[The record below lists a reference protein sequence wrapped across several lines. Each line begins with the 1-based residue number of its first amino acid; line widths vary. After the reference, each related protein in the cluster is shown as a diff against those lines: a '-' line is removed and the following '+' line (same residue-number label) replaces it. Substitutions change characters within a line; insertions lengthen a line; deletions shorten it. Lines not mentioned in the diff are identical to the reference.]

1 MNATTS
7 ITPNSRKSLS
17 LGTKLTSILSIT
29 VAIILCLLT
38 IVLTASTGKI
48 MEQQSRQGVIDRSE
62 LLVGTMTIAEE
73 NFKETVKR
81 FYNLFVGSYAGEFSL
96 DPQNTVMVNEVE
108 TPVLKLQGEMV
119 NNDNVIPDNFFN
131 VTQSVATIFVKD
143 GDDFVRISTSL
154 KDKDGKRVLGTKLGV
169 KHPAYELVLQGKEYT
184 GLVEL
189 FGSNYMAIYG
199 PLKNSAGEIIGLY
212 FLGVDITQ
220 YTMFIKQ
227 QINSIKLGESGYF
240 YVLDASNTAKR
251 GNFVIHPNREGENA
265 LSLTDPNGF
274 EFIKAM
280 LDQKNGYLVYDYDD
294 PVQKTLRPKLA
305 AFNYLENR
313 KWVVVGSIY
322 VDEINAPIK
331 EQQQHF
337 ILIGIA
343 SLLVIGLL
351 MIFIIRRMITK
362 PLNHITSETHKLAD
376 GDLTTHI
383 HLDRFDEIGDLASSL
398 NRIGEN
404 LSQVVGRVKHAT
416 DLVVDISEHMYQG
429 NQTLL
434 TQTQQQVFAVEST
447 ASALH
452 EMMITVRQNTE
463 NAQNCDSI
471 AAHATKIAEQSG
483 QAVGVLVQDITQIHS
498 SSQNIVSIVDVI
510 DGIAFQTQILALNA
524 AIEAARAGEQGR
536 GFAVVA
542 GEVGALA
549 HRSSKAANEIKQMI
563 EQIVSQI
570 KNSSELAVTTGETM
584 NSVLDSINQVSVA
597 MADIVVA
604 SRQQNAG
611 ITQVNQSMEEI
622 DASAAGNSKLVVEN
636 NNMTVTLKTQ
646 ANELINQIKVFKID

>member
-1 MNATTS
+1 MNVTQNKIPAQNKT
-7 ITPNSRKSLS
+7 LS
-17 LGTKLTSILSIT
+17 LGSKLTGILLIM
-29 VAIILCLLT
+29 VAIILCVLT

-48 MEQQSRQGVIDRSE
+48 MNQQSRQGVIDRTE

-81 FYNLFVGSYAGEFSL
+81 FYSLFVGSYDGEFSL
-96 DPQNTVMVNEVE
+96 DPEKTVMVNEVE
-108 TPVLKLQGEMV
+108 TPVLKLQGDMV

-143 GDDFVRISTSL
+143 GEDFVRVSTSL
-154 KDKDGKRVLGTKLGV
+154 KDKEGKRVLGTKLGV
-169 KHPAYELVLQGKEYT
+169 KHPAYAAVLEGKEYT

-189 FGSNYMAIYG
+189 FGSSYMAIYG
-199 PLKNSAGEIIGLY
+199 PLKDAQGEIIGLY

-220 YTMFIKQ
+220 YTTFIKQ
-227 QINSIKLGESGYF
+227 QINSLKLGESGYF

-251 GNFVIHPNREGENA
+251 GNFVIHPNREGENV
-265 LSLTDPNGF
+265 LTLQDVNGF

-280 LDQKNGYLVYDYDD
+280 IEQKNGYLIYDYDD
-294 PVQKTLRPKLA
+294 PVENTIRPKLA
-305 AFNYLENR
+305 AFNFLENR
-313 KWVVVGSIY
+313 NWLVVGSIY
-322 VDEINAPIK
+322 VDEIDAPMRK
-331 EQQQHF
+331 QQLQF
-337 ILIGIA
+337 IILGIISLIT
-343 SLLVIGLL
+343 IGLL
-351 MIFIIRRMITK
+351 MILIIRRMITK
-362 PLNHITSETHKLAD
+362 PLSYITSETHRLAD

-383 HLDRFDEIGDLASSL
+383 HLNRFDEIGNLAHSL

-404 LSQVVGRVKHAT
+404 LSRVVGRVKHAT
-416 DLVVDISEHMYQG
+416 DLVVDIAENMYQG

-434 TQTQQQVFAVEST
+434 TQTEQQVHAVEST

-452 EMMITVRQNTE
+452 QMMVTVSQNTE
-463 NAQNCDSI
+463 NAQSCDTI
-471 AAHATKIAEQSG
+471 TAHATKIAQQSG
-483 QAVGVLVQDITQIHS
+483 QSVGVLVQDITAIHA
-498 SSQNIVSIVDVI
+498 SSQNIVNIVDVI

-549 HRSSKAANEIKQMI
+549 HRSSKAANEIKHMI

-570 KNSSELAVTTGETM
+570 QNSSELATTTGETM
-584 NSVLDSINQVSVA
+584 NSVLESINQVSIA

-611 ITQVNQSMEEI
+611 IAQVNQSMEEI
-622 DASAAGNSKLVVEN
+622 DASAEHNSKLVSEN
-636 NNMTVTLKTQ
+636 NKMTVTLKTQ
-646 ANELINQIKVFKID
+646 ANELINQVKVFKID